1 MNGIQIAVVAA
12 ALAAGAAWTAAAAG
26 AAAGAGAG
34 GGAVDTSHARL
45 HNFECRKALEPS
57 QREVSVDAVMHPL
70 PGTAKLL
77 LRFQLL
83 SRTGRSAPFTP
94 VRGGDLGKWISPSS
108 PITLGQRP
116 GDVWVFSHPVVGLV
130 APASYRFRVSFRW
143 IGAKGRVLGTAVD
156 ETKTCYQ
163 PELRPD
169 LVLRS
174 LTVQAVPGKP
184 DSSDYV
190 AVVANDGATGAGPFN
205 VELISGGATAATR
218 TVNWL
223 GPHTSRTVMLRG
235 PVCSPGAPPTVTVDP
250 THQVTDDLNVTSNSA
265 SAVC

>member
-1 MNGIQIAVVAA
+1 MDGIRALRTAVVAA
-12 ALAAGAAWTAAAAG
+12 AVFGGGIALTAAAAG
-26 AAAGAGAG
+26 AAAP
-34 GGAVDTSHARL
+34 DPSHARL
-45 HNFECRKALEPS
+45 HSFECRKALEPS

-70 PGTAKLL
+70 PGTAKLS

-83 SRTGRSAPFTP
+83 SRTGRSGPFTP

-108 PITLGQRP
+108 PVTLGQRP

-143 IGAKGRVLGTAVD
+143 IGAKGRVLATAVD
-156 ETKTCYQ
+156 ETKACYQ

-184 DSSDYV
+184 DRSDYV
-190 AVVANDGATGAGPFN
+190 AVVGNDGATGAGPFN
-205 VELISGGATAATR
+205 VALISGGATAATR

-223 GPHTSRTVMLRG
+223 GAHTSRTVTLSG
-235 PVCSPGAPPTVTVDP
+235 PVCSPSAPPRVTVDP

>member
-1 MNGIQIAVVAA
+1 MNGIRIAVVAA
-12 ALAAGAAWTAAAAG
+12 ALGTGAALTAAAG
-26 AAAGAGAG
+26 AA
-34 GGAVDTSHARL
+34 GAVDTSHARL

-70 PGTAKLL
+70 PGTEKLS

-83 SRTGRSAPFTP
+83 SRPGRSGPFTP
-94 VRGGDLGKWISPSS
+94 VKGGDLGKWISPTA
-108 PITLGQRP
+108 PTTLGQRT

-143 IGAKGRVLGTAVD
+143 TGAKGRVLATTVD
-156 ETKTCYQ
+156 ETKPCFE

-169 LVLRS
+169 LVLQS

-184 DSSDYV
+184 DRSDYV

-205 VELISGGATAATR
+205 VVLSSGGATAATR
-218 TVNWL
+218 TVDWL
-223 GPHTSRTVMLRG
+223 RPHTSRTLMLRG
-235 PVCSPGAPPTVTVDP
+235 PVCSPSAPPTVTVDP
-250 THQVTDDLNVTSNSA
+250 THQVTDDLNATSNSA